1 MLVIACP
8 GQGAQA
14 PGFLNPWLEL
24 PGFHDR
30 MAWLSTVTGIDL
42 IAHGTLSDAATI
54 RDTAVAQPLIVGS
67 GLVALLALFA
77 HPSEGFRQVSLGAG
91 HSVGE
96 ITASAAVGVLTAEQA
111 MVFVR
116 ERGRAM
122 AAAAALAPTGMSA
135 ILGGDP
141 EQVLAR
147 IAACGLTPA
156 NVNGVGQVV
165 AAGTVEQLA
174 ALAADPPDRARVVP
188 LEVAGAFHTQHMAPA
203 AQTLAAYARA
213 ISVHDAR
220 TKLVSNKDGRLVESG
235 TDVLTQLVSQVS
247 SPVRWDLCMQT
258 MVDLGVTGL
267 IEVPPAGTLAALAK
281 RAMKGVEILA
291 LKTPD
296 DLEDALRMVKDH
308 GENGQATEPG
318 ASHDHVGVAG

>member
-14 PGFLNPWLEL
+14 PGFLSPWLEL

-30 MAWLSTVTGIDL
+30 LAWLATVTGVDL
-42 IAHGTLSDAATI
+42 VAHGTVSDAETI

-77 HPSEGFRQVSLGAG
+77 HPSEGFRQVSVGAG

-96 ITASAAVGVLTAEQA
+96 ITAAAAVGVLTAEQA

-122 AAAAALAPTGMSA
+122 ADAAALASTGMSA

-141 EQVLAR
+141 DEVMAR
-147 IAACGLTPA
+147 LSAYGLTPA

-165 AAGTVEQLA
+165 AAGTTDQLA
-174 ALAADPPDRARVVP
+174 ALAADPPPKARVVP
-188 LEVAGAFHTQHMAPA
+188 LEVAGAFHTEHMAPA
-203 AQTLAAYARA
+203 VETLAAYARA

-220 TKLVSNKDGRLVESG
+220 TRLVSNQDGELIESG
-235 TDVLTQLVSQVS
+235 QDVLLRLVSQVR
-247 SPVRWDLCMQT
+247 SPVRWDLCMHKL
-258 MVDLGVTGL
+258 VDLGVTGF
-267 IEVPPAGTLAALAK
+267 IEVPPAGTLAGLAK

-296 DLEDALRMVKDH
+296 QLEAALRMVKEH
-308 GENGQATEPG
+308 GEDRQPAE
-318 ASHDHVGVAG
+318 AAG

>member
-1 MLVIACP
+1 MLAIACP

-30 MAWLSTVTGIDL
+30 MAWLATVTGVDL
-42 IAHGTLSDAATI
+42 IAHGTVSDADTI

-77 HPSEGFRQVSLGAG
+77 HPSEGFRQVSVGAG

-96 ITASAAVGVLTAEQA
+96 ITAAAAVGVLSAEQA

-122 AAAAALAPTGMSA
+122 ADAAALASTGMSA
-135 ILGGDP
+135 ILGGELD
-141 EQVLAR
+141 EVMAR
-147 IAACGLTPA
+147 ISACGLTPA

-165 AAGTVEQLA
+165 AAGTKDQLA
-174 ALAADPPDRARVVP
+174 TLAADPPPKARVVP
-188 LEVAGAFHTQHMAPA
+188 LEVAGAFHTEHMAPA
-203 AQTLAAYARA
+203 VEMLAAYARA

-220 TKLVSNKDGRLVESG
+220 TRLVSNQDGELIESG
-235 TDVLTQLVSQVS
+235 QDVLSRLVSQVR
-247 SPVRWDLCMQT
+247 SPVRWDLCMQKL
-258 MVDLGVTGL
+258 VALGVTGF
-267 IEVPPAGTLAALAK
+267 IEVPPAGTLAGLAK
-281 RAMKGVEILA
+281 RALKGVEILA

-296 DLEDALRMVKDH
+296 DLEAALRMVKEH
-308 GENGQATEPG
+308 GEARE
-318 ASHDHVGVAG
+318 AVEAAG

>member
-1 MLVIACP
+1 MLAIACP
-8 GQGAQA
+8 GQGAQT

-42 IAHGTLSDAATI
+42 VAHGTVSDADTI
-54 RDTAVAQPLIVGS
+54 RDTAIAQPLIVGS

-77 HPSEGFRQVSLGAG
+77 HPSEGFRQVSVGAG

-96 ITASAAVGVLTAEQA
+96 ITAAAAVGVLTAEQA

-122 AAAAALAPTGMSA
+122 AAAAALAPTGMAA
-135 ILGGDP
+135 ILGGAPDD
-141 EQVLAR
+141 VFAR
-147 IAACGLTPA
+147 LSAGGLTPA

-165 AAGTVEQLA
+165 AAGTTDQLA
-174 ALAADPPDRARVVP
+174 ALAADPPPKARVVP
-188 LEVAGAFHTQHMAPA
+188 LEVAGAFHTQHMTPA
-203 AQTLAAYARA
+203 VETLAAYARA

-220 TKLVSNKDGRLVESG
+220 TMLVSNQDGELIRSG
-235 TDVLTQLVSQVS
+235 TEVLARLVSQVS
-247 SPVRWDLCMQT
+247 SPVRWDLCMRKL
-258 MVDLGVTGL
+258 MDLGVTGF
-267 IEVPPAGTLAALAK
+267 IEVPPAGTLAGLAK

-291 LKTPD
+291 LKAPD
-296 DLEDALRMVKDH
+296 DVEAALRMVKEH
-308 GENGQATEPG
+308 GEDRQP
-318 ASHDHVGVAG
+318 VGVVG

>member
-1 MLVIACP
+1 VLAIACP

-30 MAWLSTVTGIDL
+30 MAWLATVTGVDL
-42 IAHGTLSDAATI
+42 IAHGTVSDADTI

-77 HPSEGFRQVSLGAG
+77 HPSEGFRQVSVGAG

-96 ITASAAVGVLTAEQA
+96 ITAAAAVGVLSAEQA

-122 AAAAALAPTGMSA
+122 ADAAALASTGMSA
-135 ILGGDP
+135 ILGGELD
-141 EQVLAR
+141 EVMAR
-147 IAACGLTPA
+147 ISACGLTPA

-165 AAGTVEQLA
+165 AAGTKDQLA
-174 ALAADPPDRARVVP
+174 TLAADPPPKARVVP
-188 LEVAGAFHTQHMAPA
+188 LEVAGAFHTEHMAPA
-203 AQTLAAYARA
+203 VEMLAAYARA

-220 TKLVSNKDGRLVESG
+220 TRLVSNQDGELIESG
-235 TDVLTQLVSQVS
+235 QDVLSRLVSQVR
-247 SPVRWDLCMQT
+247 SPVRWDLCMQKL
-258 MVDLGVTGL
+258 VALGVTGF
-267 IEVPPAGTLAALAK
+267 IEVPPAGTLAGLAK
-281 RAMKGVEILA
+281 RALKGVEILA

-296 DLEDALRMVKDH
+296 DLEAALRMVKEH
-308 GENGQATEPG
+308 GEARE
-318 ASHDHVGVAG
+318 AVEAAG